1 MTICGGRGRF
11 PLDFNRRRLRE
22 PGRKRMEVIKRAK
35 DSQRQKDYVKN
46 ESLVWE
52 EEGREGVLGE
62 QERGKD

>member
-1 MTICGGRGRF
+1 
-11 PLDFNRRRLRE
+11 
-22 PGRKRMEVIKRAK
+22 MEVIKRAK